1 MPSKEELIRQFD
13 ANGPGIAGKLFGLPF
28 TVHEAELVIVPIPW
42 EVTVS
47 QNEGTSDGP
56 AKILEVSSQIDL
68 FSKEIEDVWKL
79 GVAMLDIPTAIKEEN
94 TKLRKLAAQHIEALA
109 HRGDE
114 ANKILP
120 SKINEASESLLV
132 YIKHTTQELL
142 KKGKM
147 VAVLGGDHSVPL
159 GFLKAL
165 SEKYYQF
172 GILQIDAHADL
183 RKGYEDFTYSHA
195 SIMFNALKLKSI
207 TKLVQVGI
215 RDYCEQEYSLI
226 QSTDRIKTFFDA
238 DIKADEYKGKPWEA
252 TCKNIVAEL
261 PDLVYLSVD
270 IDGLDPKLCPN
281 TGTPVPGGLE
291 LAQVVY
297 LLKILVQSGKKIIGF
312 DLCEVSG
319 KTEWD
324 AQVGARVLFELCN
337 WMAVSQGKLR
347 VK

>member
-1 MPSKEELIRQFD
+1 MPNKEELIRQFD
-13 ANGPGIAGKLFGLPF
+13 ANGPGIAGHLFGLPF
-28 TVHEAELVIVPIPW
+28 TTHEAELVIVPIPW

-47 QNEGTSDGP
+47 QNEGTSNGP
-56 AKILEVSSQIDL
+56 TKILEVSSQIDL
-68 FSKEIEDVWKL
+68 FTKEIKDVWKL
-79 GVAMLDIPTAIKEEN
+79 GVAMVDIPIAIKEESDN
-94 TKLRKLAAQHIEALA
+94 LRKLSRQHIEALA
-109 HRGDE
+109 SGKKT
-114 ANKILP
+114 NNIIP
-120 SKINEASESLLV
+120 TKINEASESLIV
-132 YIKHTTQELL
+132 YVKHTTQELL

-147 VAVLGGDHSVPL
+147 VGVLGGDHSVPL

-172 GILQIDAHADL
+172 GVLQIDAHADL

-195 SIMFNALKLKSI
+195 SIMFNALKLKSV

-215 RDYCEQEYSLI
+215 RDYCEQEYELI
-226 QSTDRIKTFFDA
+226 QSTDRIKIFFDV
-238 DIKADEYKGKPWEA
+238 DLKEDSFKGKTWEA
-252 TCKNIVAEL
+252 TCKSIIDEL
-261 PDLVYLSVD
+261 PDLVYISFD

-291 LAQVVY
+291 LAKVVY
-297 LLKILVQSGKKIIGF
+297 LLKLLVQSGKKIIGF

-347 VK
+347 